1 MKVYIYTEM
10 QDKVE
15 KSGVG
20 RAVYHQRNAALKA
33 GFTVVDKL
41 EDADVVHINTVLS
54 HSLIMAKKLNKLGI
68 PLVYHAHSTREDF
81 RNSYIGANLAA
92 EAFKRWITA
101 CYSCGD
107 VIVTPSE
114 YSKSLLLSYGIK
126 KEIYV
131 VSNGIDLED
140 YQRDEKAGQR
150 FRKRYGYSDTD
161 KVIMSA
167 GLLIKRKG
175 VHDFAELAR
184 RMPEYKFIWFGD
196 ADLHLVGREVR
207 RAVKTAPENL
217 IFGGYVGK
225 EHIKEALSGSDLF
238 LFPSYEETEGIIV
251 LEALAMKVPVLLRN
265 IPVYD
270 EWVCSHL
277 GGGGTMRISPIIMMN
292 LRNSREVSSKNS
304 FPRLLRGAMPPRA
317 SEASTKRENCLS
329 GLTKEQ
335 LSCVSKSKAL
345 CYKESCSFDPNHI
358 LKNVHKTDGWCIAP
372 ILFANNANKKVNEI
386 TALGLAG

>member
-20 RAVYHQRNAALKA
+20 RAIYHQRNAALKA

-41 EDADVVHINTVLS
+41 EEADVVHINTVLS
-54 HSLIMAKKLNKLGI
+54 HSLIMARKLNKLGI
-68 PLVYHAHSTREDF
+68 PLVYHAHSTKEDF
-81 RNSYIGANLAA
+81 RNSYIGSNLAA
-92 EAFKRWITA
+92 DVFKRWITA

-140 YQRDEKAGQR
+140 YRRDEEAGQR
-150 FRKRYGYSDTD
+150 FRKRYGYSKGD

-207 RAVKTAPENL
+207 NAVKNAPENL
-217 IFGGYVGK
+217 IFAGYVGK

-270 EWVCSHL
+270 EWVCSYN
-277 GGGGTMRISPIIMMN
+277 GGGN
-292 LRNSREVSSKNS
+292 NAYL
-304 FPRLLRGAMPPRA
+304 
-317 SEASTKRENCLS
+317 
-329 GLTKEQ
+329 
-335 LSCVSKSKAL
+335 
-345 CYKESCSFDPNHI
+345 
-358 LKNVHKTDGWCIAP
+358 
-372 ILFANNANKKVNEI
+372 ANNNDEFEE
-386 TALGLAG
+386 LARGILEERLPPLVEKGYAAVCERSLDKTGKLLIKAYERAIELCKCKQKQSLT

>member
-20 RAVYHQRNAALKA
+20 RAIYHQRNAATKA
-33 GFTVVDKL
+33 GFIVVDKL

-54 HSLIMAKKLNKLGI
+54 NSFIMAKKLNKRGI

-81 RNSYIGANLAA
+81 RNSYVGSNLAA
-92 EAFKRWITA
+92 NTFKKWITA

-140 YQRDEKAGQR
+140 YQRDEAAGR
-150 FRKRYGYSDTD
+150 KFREKYGFSDTD

-175 VHDFAELAR
+175 VHDFVELAR
-184 RMPEYKFIWFGD
+184 RCPEYKFIWFGE
-196 ADLHLVGREVR
+196 ADMHLVGKEVR
-207 RAVKTAPENL
+207 QAVKTAPENV

-225 EHIKEALSGSDLF
+225 DIIKAALSGSDLF

-251 LEALAMKVPVLLRN
+251 LEALAMKIPTLLRN

-270 EWVCSHL
+270 EWARSPLGEDNVYRANDTDEFEKLAKGILENQLPSLVERGYDAVCAKSIDKMGKL
-277 GGGGTMRISPIIMMN
+277 LMKAYERAVQ
-292 LRNSREVSSKNS
+292 LCRERT
-304 FPRLLRGAMPPRA
+304 PA
-317 SEASTKRENCLS
+317 
-329 GLTKEQ
+329 
-335 LSCVSKSKAL
+335 
-345 CYKESCSFDPNHI
+345 
-358 LKNVHKTDGWCIAP
+358 TD
-372 ILFANNANKKVNEI
+372 E
-386 TALGLAG
+386 